1 MLWWLLVD
9 NTLAY
14 GEAFG
19 LDGILWNLWNIC
31 KNISNFAIGAVF
43 LFSIF
48 RYILQQKGE
57 LKNVIKNCLIA
68 GVLVQ
73 ISWFLVATLIDVSTI
88 ATYGI
93 WGLPL
98 TLSKDASSTSS
109 QKEKFTT
116 LWEHLVIDSNDLDHT
131 FNVFLTTKGWNAIS
145 PCNTVETKVDF
156 TWFTGDQLKIFPLCL
171 WKQASSCSTW
181 SEYATTLIIWPKFF
195 KTKDWWE
202 EMTILTGFCH
212 YNGNVFRYN
221 DALLFSW
228 VSDIN
233 QQINHR
239 DQLSQTATF
248 SWTDERFLWWAL
260 LSTNLVSFVDGTY
273 ETPSEQ
279 LQHRYGYIKRNDL
292 DELFG
297 LMGSPDRLFN
307 VDELIEESK
316 SYLGVFASLY
326 SSLTN
331 VIRFDK
337 ISSKYS
343 STFEQLT
350 NVSIDLL
357 YTLALFVPIITM
369 VIVLGFRLVMVWAI
383 IVLTPFIIV
392 LRCFKDDLVG
402 ILWED
407 VKKQFTWDGTGWWFF
422 TISNVIGTIFA
433 PVIICFGIGISTILM
448 SVFNDFS
455 QIDAHMFDTMDI
467 FTVDN
472 LKAGM
477 EDFVQ
482 SIVGIVS
489 IVISRFLAFTCIKAT
504 KIWEKI
510 GQSIQD
516 LWEGWIR
523 NANVIPLPLAWK
535 QHVSFNDLF
544 WSKDGVQK
552 WVLSTA
558 LDIQTQ
564 SLRDQ
569 STDQQKFWDNYF
581 GISMGNKNLLEVANN
596 GEEKARQKSV
606 TDFYNTINFANYKP
620 EQSFDFTYNAKKQQ
634 FTLDQVLQQQNLK
647 NDLYNLIENDQTSKK
662 EGAQGALWKYL
673 TTQLAENKI
682 TDINEINRITKL
694 LTDKWSPTNQT
705 ITLGTQTY
713 KYNTEKKEFIAEK
726 KDENNTNQN

>member
-1 MLWWLLVD
+1 MEEFFITTNLFWKIGYQKSIVLLIFYQIFCFFSHDRIYLTDDFIFFVKMQKQRINHNLFTKKLVLTGVLFFLFFWVLGTSTYADALNDTISDLTYYFNLVYFLIRPFIMLWWLLVD

-156 TWFTGDQLKIFPLCL
+156 TWFTDDQLKIFPLCL

-260 LSTNLVSFVDGTY
+260 LSTNLVSFEYPTSDN
-273 ETPSEQ
+273 PQ
-279 LQHRYGYIKRNDL
+279 LQYRYGYIKRNDL

-297 LMGSPDRLFN
+297 LIGSSERLFN

-407 VKKQFTWDGTGWWFF
+407 VKKQFTWDGTGWYQ
-422 TISNVIGTIFA
+422 
-433 PVIICFGIGISTILM
+433 M
-448 SVFNDFS
+448 
-455 QIDAHMFDTMDI
+455 
-467 FTVDN
+467 
-472 LKAGM
+472 
-477 EDFVQ
+477 
-482 SIVGIVS
+482 
-489 IVISRFLAFTCIKAT
+489 
-504 KIWEKI
+504 
-510 GQSIQD
+510 
-516 LWEGWIR
+516 
-523 NANVIPLPLAWK
+523 
-535 QHVSFNDLF
+535 
-544 WSKDGVQK
+544 
-552 WVLSTA
+552 
-558 LDIQTQ
+558 
-564 SLRDQ
+564 
-569 STDQQKFWDNYF
+569 
-581 GISMGNKNLLEVANN
+581 
-596 GEEKARQKSV
+596 
-606 TDFYNTINFANYKP
+606 
-620 EQSFDFTYNAKKQQ
+620 
-634 FTLDQVLQQQNLK
+634 
-647 NDLYNLIENDQTSKK
+647 
-662 EGAQGALWKYL
+662 
-673 TTQLAENKI
+673 
-682 TDINEINRITKL
+682 
-694 LTDKWSPTNQT
+694 
-705 ITLGTQTY
+705 
-713 KYNTEKKEFIAEK
+713 
-726 KDENNTNQN
+726 